1 MTVAD
6 TVHISEVSVHR
17 IVKKFISGLC
27 RIAPE
32 KLKFPSVAAFLR
44 IKDEFYAIAGK
55 YLKASKCTLRFCTCL
70 THKPLKLALFAP
82 NLSNQVN
89 AHAHF
94 VLA

>member
-32 KLKFPSVAAFLR
+32 NLKFPSVAAFLR
-44 IKDEFYAIAGK
+44 IKDEFYAIAGI
-55 YLKASKCTLRFCTCL
+55 
-70 THKPLKLALFAP
+70 
-82 NLSNQVN
+82 NI
-89 AHAHF
+89 
-94 VLA
+94 